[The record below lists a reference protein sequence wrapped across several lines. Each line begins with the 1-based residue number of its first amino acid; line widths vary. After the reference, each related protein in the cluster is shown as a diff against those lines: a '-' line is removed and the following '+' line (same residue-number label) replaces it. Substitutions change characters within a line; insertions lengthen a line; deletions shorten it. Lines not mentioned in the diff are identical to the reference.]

1 MSDECMELKNIK
13 YQTMLLN
20 NNSKISETIP
30 NILNIEKF
38 LSEEKEVN
46 KNKPWNKLNK
56 GSKIKLIGSFS
67 EEYQM
72 KNNISDKQKLELIN
86 YLKLCIERKKLNKKQ
101 DLVYD
106 KDTFKIISIQNL
118 TFNKIKNKFTL
129 KRSDKRVS
137 SLKSLAPKN
146 KTTKRNKPLKKKV
159 KKEKRI
165 KKDKDETKKLV
176 KKVKKE
182 KVTKVKKEKV
192 TKDKKEKVIK
202 KQKKN
207 KVPNDKVSKVSNE
220 KVHIDKVS
228 GN

>member
-72 KNNISDKQKLELIN
+72 KNNISETSRNTPALQQTPMFYNQN
-86 YLKLCIERKKLNKKQ
+86 YTQTRTI
-101 DLVYD
+101 
-106 KDTFKIISIQNL
+106 TF
-118 TFNKIKNKFTL
+118 
-129 KRSDKRVS
+129 
-137 SLKSLAPKN
+137 
-146 KTTKRNKPLKKKV
+146 
-159 KKEKRI
+159 
-165 KKDKDETKKLV
+165 
-176 KKVKKE
+176 
-182 KVTKVKKEKV
+182 
-192 TKDKKEKVIK
+192 
-202 KQKKN
+202 
-207 KVPNDKVSKVSNE
+207 
-220 KVHIDKVS
+220 
-228 GN
+228 

>member
-1 MSDECMELKNIK
+1 MGNMSDECMELKNIK

-182 KVTKVKKEKV
+182 KVTK
-192 TKDKKEKVIK
+192 
-202 KQKKN
+202 
-207 KVPNDKVSKVSNE
+207 
-220 KVHIDKVS
+220 
-228 GN
+228 